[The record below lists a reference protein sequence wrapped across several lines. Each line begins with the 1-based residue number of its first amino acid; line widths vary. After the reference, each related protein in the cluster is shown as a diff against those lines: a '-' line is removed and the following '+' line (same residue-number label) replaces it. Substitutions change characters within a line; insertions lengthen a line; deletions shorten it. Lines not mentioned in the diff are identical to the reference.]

1 MRVLFLTTEAFQQQC
16 QILPHAEELVIS
28 MEHVRYCKIESYKN
42 ATIGVIRIPETVG
55 QRKKTFIFG
64 CYLTEHDIIF
74 LEEENELYQCWN
86 GMYEHLEEVENPFQ
100 YLLMMLE
107 ELVATDI
114 YNLQKIEKKMNG
126 FEEELLKEK
135 ELPFFDFFMKYRKCL
150 SELHFYYEQMM
161 DLGEGMQTECGRMGQ
176 EELVEAW
183 RRFSVRMERFH
194 DYVNYLR
201 EYVLQIHELYQ
212 SKKDAKQNRI
222 LNWLTIITT
231 LFLPLTLLTGWYG
244 MNFTSMPEV
253 GWEHGYLIVIAVAAM
268 IVIAE
273 ILLIRKWKIL

>member
-16 QILPHAEELVIS
+16 QILPHVEELVIS

-55 QRKKTFIFG
+55 KRKKNFIFG

-135 ELPFFDFFMKYRKCL
+135 ELPFFDFFMKTQGKR
-150 SELHFYYEQMM
+150 
-161 DLGEGMQTECGRMGQ
+161 
-176 EELVEAW
+176 A
-183 RRFSVRMERFH
+183 
-194 DYVNYLR
+194 YLIPFTH
-201 EYVLQIHELYQ
+201 QIHPFSIFQALCRMKLLHLLLLLFDHL
-212 SKKDAKQNRI
+212 SHH
-222 LNWLTIITT
+222 LTTDGT
-231 LFLPLTLLTGWYG
+231 CLTGREI
-244 MNFTSMPEV
+244 S
-253 GWEHGYLIVIAVAAM
+253 VIA
-268 IVIAE
+268 
-273 ILLIRKWKIL
+273 IL